1 MKNMTSELKMSMASL
16 RTVIS
21 QFPQASE
28 SLELTDIGPMRATM
42 RMAIDDRHL
51 RPGQTVSGPTMFL
64 LADCAFYIATL
75 AMVGPKKLSVT
86 TNANINFMRRPVG
99 RALIGKAT
107 ILKLGRHLSV
117 GEVRIYTE
125 HEPQHCVAHATM
137 TYSIPADGVSEA
149 IEHGR
154 PQEGLVLGEPV

>member
-1 MKNMTSELKMSMASL
+1 MRSKLKMTIASL
-16 RTVIS
+16 RTVIA

-28 SLELTDIGPMRATM
+28 SLELTHIEPMHARM
-42 RMAIDDRHL
+42 RMAIDERHL

-86 TNANINFMRRPVG
+86 TNANINFMRRPKG
-99 RALIGKAT
+99 AALVAEAT

-117 GEVRIYTE
+117 GEVRIYAE
-125 HEPQHCVAHATM
+125 HEREQCVAHATM

-149 IEHGR
+149 LEHGL
-154 PQEGLVLGEPV
+154 PQDKSS

>member
-1 MKNMTSELKMSMASL
+1 MASELKMSMTDL
-16 RTVIS
+16 RAVIE

-28 SLELTDIGPMRATM
+28 YLELVAIEPMKATM
-42 RMAIDDRHL
+42 RMAIDKSHL

-86 TNANINFMRRPVG
+86 TNANINFMRRPKG
-99 RALIGKAT
+99 QALIGKAQ

-117 GEVRIYTE
+117 GEVRIYAE
-125 HEPQHCVAHATM
+125 HEPELCVAHATM
-137 TYSIPADGVSEA
+137 TYSIPADGVSES
-149 IEHGR
+149 G
-154 PQEGLVLGEPV
+154 